1 MTNPAELRELLAKNS
16 RAMVADAAATQDATI
31 RQLTLAVSNLATNVG
46 ALPGAA
52 PPVLTPQSA
61 LQTVRKSSGTI
72 VQLSL
77 SDEQY
82 AYKMELAK
90 TNFRS
95 HRPLLPVV
103 RLAM

>member
-1 MTNPAELRELLAKNS
+1 MEELRNLLAELGQQS
-16 RAMVADAAATQDATI
+16 RDDAAATNDSIRALAATVVGVA
-31 RQLTLAVSNLATNVG
+31 RNVG
-46 ALPGAA
+46 AVPGAA